1 MENVTRLQNLIEQI
15 DSTKAN
21 LYKIVEE
28 KQWNLLDGE
37 VIRFSQLLDELLLEY
52 YHMKR

>member
-1 MENVTRLQNLIEQI
+1 MESGTRLQDLIEEI

-28 KQWNLLDGE
+28 KQWNLLDRE
-37 VIRFSQLLDELLLEY
+37 VIKFSQLLDELLLEY
-52 YHMKR
+52 YHIKK